1 MQVMPPEAP
10 QPGGVFR
17 KVVSFTRCA
26 GRLKKQFF
34 FWGGCASPHVLDR
47 FIQTEERVYIF
58 LVPGGSENPFL
69 FPVEVTFDTGWACR
83 PRGGL
88 WGSGVREIWV
98 TLGALRTIPILGPV
112 PFHHRHL

>member
-47 FIQTEERVYIF
+47 FIQIWGRVYIF
-58 LVPGGSENPFL
+58 LTPSGSEHPFL
-69 FPVEVTFDTGWACR
+69 FV
-83 PRGGL
+83 
-88 WGSGVREIWV
+88 VR
-98 TLGALRTIPILGPV
+98 AA
-112 PFHHRHL
+112 FHHRHL